1 LPIVEPADGGDELCS
16 VAPPEVSALPDCGM
30 VADLDASGDV
40 VFAVGGFVG
49 WDEFSVA
56 KAGTNPMALWRYDGR
71 PKGAEALAPYSGLL
85 GTAQDHPPGP
95 FLLCR

>member
-1 LPIVEPADGGDELCS
+1 
-16 VAPPEVSALPDCGM
+16 M